1 MASKSKAAQAQK
13 SKIDKK
19 INFYLIAIPVLAF
32 VIKLITMAN
41 IRNAEGGFIGG
52 WLGAD
57 GENYLSGVDG
67 LLSQGYLSDKSI
79 LSYWP
84 AGYPILIW
92 LLTMISLTYVIALI
106 SFTQTLFYAYASYYF
121 VKQLRGTKLQ
131 PYMFLIGVLLAFNP
145 NYLKFKFSSK

>member
-1 MASKSKAAQAQK
+1 MASKSKAAQAKQ
-13 SKIDKK
+13 SKAESK

-41 IRNAEGGFIGG
+41 IRNVDGGFLGG

-67 LLSQGYLSDKSI
+67 LLAQGYLSDKSI

-84 AGYPILIW
+84 AGYPLVILFLSILGKSW
-92 LLTMISLTYVIALI
+92 VLTTLSIVQSAIFSFAAYFFVQVYLI
-106 SFTQTLFYAYASYYF
+106 
-121 VKQLRGTKLQ
+121 
-131 PYMFLIGVLLAFNP
+131 N
-145 NYLKFKFSSK
+145 SKTTCG